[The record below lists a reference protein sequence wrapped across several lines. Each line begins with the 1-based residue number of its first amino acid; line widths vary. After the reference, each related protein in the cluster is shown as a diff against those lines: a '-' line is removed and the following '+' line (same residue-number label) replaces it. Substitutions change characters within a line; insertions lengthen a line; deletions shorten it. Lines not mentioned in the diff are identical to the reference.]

1 MPTKKKLK
9 LFSCNR
15 LRLMIDESRMT
26 IPQFA
31 GQMLVAAPP
40 DRISPSVGYIK
51 GLVSGKNNRP
61 SCDYVLLMAH
71 VLDCTIDDL
80 VEVVK

>member
-1 MPTKKKLK
+1 MPNKLK
-9 LFSCNR
+9 RFSGAAVG
-15 LRLMIDESRMT
+15 RMMKVKGLSVQ
-26 IPQFA
+26 QFA
-31 GQMLVAAPP
+31 GMMIQEAKGTV
-40 DRISPSVGYIK
+40 SPSPQY
-51 GLVSGKNNRP
+51 VSAIIEGEVKRP